1 MRSSWKLALVSAALL
16 VACGGPLKYQ
26 VASTG
31 KATGADAKIVAEV
44 KKDLHQTAVN
54 IEVTNLAPPARISPD
69 SHQFVV
75 WGRKGTSAIWTRLGN
90 IAYVESDRGGKFE
103 GTFPELEFDLEI
115 TVEKDDS
122 VAAPGADI
130 VFTQHIGPA

>member
-75 WGRKGTSAIWTRLGN
+75 WGRKGASAIWTRLGN

-130 VFTQHIGPA
+130 VFAQHIGPA

>member
-1 MRSSWKLALVSAALL
+1 MRSSWKFALVSAALL

-44 KKDLHQTAVN
+44 KKDLHQTALKV
-54 IEVTNLAPPARISPD
+54 EVTNLAPPARISAD
-69 SHQFVV
+69 AHQFVV
-75 WGRKGTSAIWTRLGN
+75 WGRKGSSAIWTRIGN
-90 IAYVESDRGGKFE
+90 IAYDESNRGGKFE

-115 TVEKDDS
+115 TVEKDDA
-122 VAAPGADI
+122 VAAPGADV
-130 VFTQHIGPA
+130 VFAQHVGPA

>member
-1 MRSSWKLALVSAALL
+1 MRSSWKFALVSAALL

-31 KATGADAKIVAEV
+31 KATGADAKITAEV
-44 KKDLHQTAVN
+44 KKDLHQTALN
-54 IEVTNLAPPARISPD
+54 IEVSNLAPPSRIAPD

-75 WGRKGTSAIWTRLGN
+75 WGRKGSSAIWTRIGN
-90 IAYVESDRGGKFE
+90 IAYEESGRGGKFE

-115 TVEKDDS
+115 TVEKDDA
-122 VAAPGADI
+122 VAAPGADVI
-130 VFTQHIGPA
+130 FAQHVGPA